1 MISRRQFNALGLAAT
16 GTLSVPMIAK
26 AQDLRPLRVGWTNTV
41 AVGAQLLHTLKNTDI
56 AERNGVKLDMIQLAS
71 GNSISE
77 SIVSGASDI
86 GVVSDFTAVTLMA
99 AGAPVVPFSHQCSF
113 RSAILATKKSGIKT
127 IADLK
132 GKKIYG
138 LFGITAYQNAQEA
151 VRTAGLQIG
160 KDVQFINIATAEL
173 SDAVRAQKIDA
184 FFMWEPFVSMFEMGG
199 DAIVLSQNASPAMV
213 VQART
218 DTLNKRA
225 DEITRFLRAQS
236 QALLF
241 AANNHE
247 LTNGWFRSMEPAKRI
262 PAEVIEAASNHD
274 PHWSAKKLSDISMG
288 LSDTALATMEKMGE
302 WGVSEKL
309 LNRAPKVSRLANI
322 QLARSVDTEMAKSDF
337 DWRSVKVKAA

>member
-218 DTLNKRA
+218 DTLNTRA

-241 AANNHE
+241 AA
-247 LTNGWFRSMEPAKRI
+247 NGWFRSMEPAKRI